1 MNPSRTASGL
11 SRRTRRWAALIA
23 ALIMP
28 LSLMSA
34 PAIAQSPTPPTT
46 STPAATSTTPPSAP
60 DTPTGKALAQ
70 AKKDNRR
77 VEIEALRSEKAT
89 YYANPDGKT
98 VRMEQHLHP
107 IRVKNAKGDGFTPI
121 DTTLVET
128 GGVIKPK
135 AVKGELTLSAG
146 DDAFVLKSKGGKGSA
161 TIGSPGELPKPTLKG
176 STATYPSLYGK
187 GIDLVVTAT
196 ATGFKQEIVLRER
209 VTGPVS
215 FRIPTTVP
223 KNLALEEDAAG
234 KPALLSQGK
243 KIADLPPA
251 LLLDA
256 VAADLDSDADA
267 GKVGKAAVTLDQ
279 SASALVY
286 TPDPA
291 YLADPAVAYP
301 VTLAAFDDDWWEPE
315 LGNDTFVNNADY
327 PNGYANSGLDR
338 ILVGKSNSGAVR
350 WRSYIR
356 FDEFPADHP
365 IRGATIQN
373 ADLVLWNHLS
383 SDCGLFVGSGITA
396 YQVTERWDVSTLTWS
411 SQPRITTTG
420 ADTEYAGYAST
431 NCTGAMNYP
440 WDLIHSVDDIVQ
452 AWADGEPNYG
462 FQLTAGNESDLTNWR
477 RYRTNEAGGCT
488 TTPRQ
493 DCLGTLHP
501 PFLTVDFE
509 PPIPPRRETVVIT
522 SREPLTSIPEYEE
535 ALTKSIY
542 VPETPESIDSLAMSE
557 ELAAATEQHRD
568 GEGSFIGTDNLS
580 PSVPYPGD
588 GDDSDNP
595 DGEDT
600 ATPRVRT
607 TEPANDAT
615 EVPLDSHVRA
625 TFSEQVYGAIIS
637 IKSAQGADVQG
648 TTALDSNGEI
658 ATFTPTQPLRPGT
671 RYTVD
676 VSEATDSWE
685 NEMIPYSW
693 SFRTVDQA
701 AARWTLDEGDGRTAA
716 DSSGNNHDASLNDTA
731 SWITGKSGN
740 GISNVPSQART
751 TASAAAVK
759 QGKAVEVVDETTA
772 TSITYAQ

>member
-1 MNPSRTASGL
+1 M
-11 SRRTRRWAALIA
+11 
-23 ALIMP
+23 
-28 LSLMSA
+28 
-34 PAIAQSPTPPTT
+34 
-46 STPAATSTTPPSAP
+46 
-60 DTPTGKALAQ
+60 
-70 AKKDNRR
+70 
-77 VEIEALRSEKAT
+77 
-89 YYANPDGKT
+89 
-98 VRMEQHLHP
+98 
-107 IRVKNAKGDGFTPI
+107 
-121 DTTLVET
+121 
-128 GGVIKPK
+128 
-135 AVKGELTLSAG
+135 
-146 DDAFVLKSKGGKGSA
+146 LKSKGGKGSA

-420 ADTEYAGYAST
+420 ADTEYAELRQHELHRRHELPMGPHPLRRRHRPGMGGRRAELRLPTHRSAT
-431 NCTGAMNYP
+431 SPTSRTGAATGP
-440 WDLIHSVDDIVQ
+440 
-452 AWADGEPNYG
+452 
-462 FQLTAGNESDLTNWR
+462 TR
-477 RYRTNEAGGCT
+477 
-488 TTPRQ
+488 
-493 DCLGTLHP
+493 
-501 PFLTVDFE
+501 
-509 PPIPPRRETVVIT
+509 
-522 SREPLTSIPEYEE
+522 
-535 ALTKSIY
+535 
-542 VPETPESIDSLAMSE
+542 
-557 ELAAATEQHRD
+557 LAAAPQPRGKTAWAHSTHPSSPWISSRRSHPA
-568 GEGSFIGTDNLS
+568 GKRSLS
-580 PSVPYPGD
+580 P
-588 GDDSDNP
+588 
-595 DGEDT
+595 
-600 ATPRVRT
+600 RVSRS
-607 TEPANDAT
+607 P
-615 EVPLDSHVRA
+615 
-625 TFSEQVYGAIIS
+625 Q
-637 IKSAQGADVQG
+637 
-648 TTALDSNGEI
+648 
-658 ATFTPTQPLRPGT
+658 
-671 RYTVD
+671 
-676 VSEATDSWE
+676 
-685 NEMIPYSW
+685 
-693 SFRTVDQA
+693 
-701 AARWTLDEGDGRTAA
+701 
-716 DSSGNNHDASLNDTA
+716 SLNTR
-731 SWITGKSGN
+731 K
-740 GISNVPSQART
+740 PSPSRFMCRKRLNQ
-751 TASAAAVK
+751 
-759 QGKAVEVVDETTA
+759 
-772 TSITYAQ
+772 SIR